1 MSDRANYALATAFL
15 LGITKREI
23 RTSVLIALQG
33 RPPIGNGDMQN
44 ANIGDDRSSKLQQ
57 ATTGQ
62 YRTLHSQDERRGTYC
77 KVRIVR
83 RSTYSVRT
91 KEGRH

>member
-1 MSDRANYALATAFL
+1 MI
-15 LGITKREI
+15 GITKREI

-57 ATTGQ
+57 DSIVLYIAKM
-62 YRTLHSQDERRGTYC
+62 SEEA
-77 KVRIVR
+77 RIVR
-83 RSTYSVRT
+83 YVYCT
-91 KEGRH
+91 